1 MRPFTR
7 CMVCNGRLDEVDRAR
22 IAADLPAGVLRTQDR
37 FWRCS
42 SCHRPYWRGSH
53 YRRLLAELERLCAP
67 SG

>member
-7 CMVCNGRLDEVDRAR
+7 CMVCNGRLDQVDRAR
-22 IAADLPAGVLRTQDR
+22 IAVALPAGVLRTQDR

-42 SCHRPYWRGSH
+42 ACHRTYWRGSH
-53 YRRLLAELERLCAP
+53 YRRLLGELKRLCAP